1 MFSDSEED
9 NSDNGGNQSPDSTR
23 EIFGKRRRLNS
34 DEEVQARS
42 RSSTPAFSSRANSLM
57 REDSENEESQVVSKQ
72 YKKFYRSRS
81 PSLSQSRSRS
91 PSISRSRSK
100 SLSRSQSRSRS
111 RSLSRSKSRSR
122 SNSSRSF
129 INSRSPSPV
138 NRQLKKF
145 GVSESIEESES
156 DDEEKKNSPHKQNL
170 GLDISE
176 SEDEDNDSKIPTNT
190 QASKRIAKE
199 ANNVAEDSSDDEG
212 PRRNLDDNEDVGGND
227 FDNMM
232 QRKKVEN
239 RRLRRKKDIDVIND
253 NDDAIAKMIADM
265 RIAAKEDR
273 DLNLEE
279 KPATKKMGM
288 FKVNR
293 IF

>member
-1 MFSDSEED
+1 MGGPGPCSVHCDMFSDSEED

-138 NRQLKKF
+138 NRQLKK
-145 GVSESIEESES
+145 
-156 DDEEKKNSPHKQNL
+156 
-170 GLDISE
+170 
-176 SEDEDNDSKIPTNT
+176 
-190 QASKRIAKE
+190 KRIAPTNKT
-199 ANNVAEDSSDDEG
+199 
-212 PRRNLDDNEDVGGND
+212 LDLISVN
-227 FDNMM
+227 
-232 QRKKVEN
+232 QRMKIMIQRFRQILKLQSEL
-239 RRLRRKKDIDVIND
+239 LRKQI
-253 NDDAIAKMIADM
+253 M
-265 RIAAKEDR
+265 
-273 DLNLEE
+273 
-279 KPATKKMGM
+279 
-288 FKVNR
+288 
-293 IF
+293 

>member
-57 REDSENEESQVVSKQ
+57 REDSTIRDSENEESQMVSKQ

-111 RSLSRSKSRSR
+111 RLLSRSKSRSR

-156 DDEEKKNSPHKQNL
+156 DDEEKKNSPHTQNL

-176 SEDEDNDSKIPTNT
+176 SEDEDNDSTIQTNT

-232 QRKKVEN
+232 QRKKAEN
-239 RRLRRKKDIDVIND
+239 RRLR
-253 NDDAIAKMIADM
+253 
-265 RIAAKEDR
+265 
-273 DLNLEE
+273 
-279 KPATKKMGM
+279 
-288 FKVNR
+288 F
-293 IF
+293 